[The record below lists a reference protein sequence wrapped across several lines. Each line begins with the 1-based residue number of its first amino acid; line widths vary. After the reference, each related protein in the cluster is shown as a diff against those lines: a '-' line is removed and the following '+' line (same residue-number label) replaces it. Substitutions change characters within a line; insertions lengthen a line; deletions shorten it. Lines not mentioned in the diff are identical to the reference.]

1 MLFMEDA
8 QDDEK
13 KLVGLVGEKKR
24 EIDETSASKILLTYF
39 TDFRERQ
46 KMWGR
51 TMSGSLSYF
60 LITKKKKI
68 VCFQAMRNM
77 KILFMVPFVF
87 IQKVNLVQ
95 ISDSITLHC
104 AERFVKSEENIC
116 LNYRKFLSI
125 NLKILPFC
133 R

>member
-60 LITKKKKI
+60 LITKKKN
-68 VCFQAMRNM
+68 CMLSGNEEHEN
-77 KILFMVPFVF
+77 FV
-87 IQKVNLVQ
+87 
-95 ISDSITLHC
+95 HG
-104 AERFVKSEENIC
+104 
-116 LNYRKFLSI
+116 
-125 NLKILPFC
+125 PFC
-133 R
+133 FYTKS

>member
-8 QDDEK
+8 QEDEK

-39 TDFRERQ
+39 TDPRERQ
-46 KMWGR
+46 KRWDR
-51 TMSGSLSYF
+51 TMSGTLSYF
-60 LITKKKKI
+60 LITKKF
-68 VCFQAMRNM
+68 VRFQAMRNM

-87 IQKVNLVQ
+87 IQKINLVQ
-95 ISDSITLHC
+95 ISDGIALHC
-104 AERFVKSEENIC
+104 AERFIKSEENIC
-116 LNYRKFLSI
+116 LNYRKFLSV